1 MTTRKVV
8 THKMNVGEL
17 MSESC
22 GLTQV
27 ALTMFAAGLACIYV
41 VWDCDRQRQMFRN
54 SHGKCR
60 IWGKVPSK
68 VSQTTCVKILAEGY
82 ICE

>member
-1 MTTRKVV
+1 MRE
-8 THKMNVGEL
+8 G
-17 MSESC
+17 C
-22 GLTQV
+22 GGTQV
-27 ALTMFAAGLACIYV
+27 ALTMFAAGLACIYI

-68 VSQTTCVKILAEGY
+68 VSHIKCVKILQVVMFA
-82 ICE
+82 IVFVRRPKLLKLTNI